1 METKNMTTKKVLL
14 ALAATSFLA
23 LGTVVPAYA
32 QDDPPPADDGTMT
45 DVPADPDSMES
56 GDTMQD
62 PGTEEGAGE
71 GTGMEGGTEGG
82 EQPPE

>member
-1 METKNMTTKKVLL
+1 MTTKKVLL

-45 DVPADPDSMES
+45 DVPADPDSMDS
-56 GDTMQD
+56 GDGTAPD
-62 PGTEEGAGE
+62 PGTEEGTDDGS
-71 GTGMEGGTEGG
+71 GDGSGKEGGTEGG
-82 EQPPE
+82 DQAQ